1 VTSTSETYDLP
12 ELPIGDYRV
21 SYSATG
27 FQERDLDSVE
37 ETVGHTRT
45 LNTVLSVAGVTEHVE
60 VTDVGGQLDALTR
73 SRAAWKSGA
82 SS

>member
-1 VTSTSETYDLP
+1 MTSTSETYDLP